1 MKQKANGAVSKMTEE
16 QEMMR
21 LQVIDLEL
29 KARYWKAQHDIRYF
43 TLAAEGLQGEYE
55 AYLKEQEAKR
65 NEALENLQK
74 EIEKINA
81 QEQSNL
87 DEIKNIE
94 ENVNG

>member
-1 MKQKANGAVSKMTEE
+1 MKQKVNGAVSKMTEE

-43 TLAAEGLQGEYE
+43 TLAAEGLQQEYE

-74 EIEKINA
+74 ELEKINA

-87 DEIKNIE
+87 DEIKNVE

>member
-43 TLAAEGLQGEYE
+43 TLAAEGLQEEYE
-55 AYLKEQEAKR
+55 KYLQDQEAKR
-65 NEALENLQK
+65 NEAMNNLQK
-74 EIEKINA
+74 ELERLNA
-81 QEQSNL
+81 EEQSKL
-87 DEIKNIE
+87 DEIKNVE